1 MIGKIL
7 LDSLHATAM
16 SYADYIDNYLYY
28 EEPLTEGPLTDE
40 EINSYYKNKGTVKK
54 LRFLYN
60 RLALVINCDSHL
72 SSINL
77 PWQLLS
83 VIKVV
88 FFHQILLLKI

>member
-1 MIGKIL
+1 MVIGKIL

-28 EEPLTEGPLTDE
+28 EEPLTDE
-40 EINSYYKNKGTVKK
+40 EINSYYKNTGTVKK

-60 RLALVINCDSHL
+60 RLALVIDCDSHL
-72 SSINL
+72 SSIYL
-77 PWQLLS
+77 PWDLLS

-88 FFHQILLLKI
+88 LFYQMLLSGM

>member
-1 MIGKIL
+1 MVIGKIL

-16 SYADYIDNYLYY
+16 SYADYIENYLYY
-28 EEPLTEGPLTDE
+28 EEPLTDE
-40 EINSYYKNKGTVKK
+40 EINSYYKNTGTVKK
-54 LRFLYN
+54 LRFLCN

-77 PWQLLS
+77 PWHLLS

-88 FFHQILLLKI
+88 LFYQMLLSGV